1 MARNGDPCPVCG
13 EGRLTVKVEQNL
25 VEYRG
30 VSESLDSY
38 YAVCD
43 VCGSEQ
49 ADAAQARANK
59 RLMVAFEKR
68 QFDAK
73 HEAAAAGAET
83 DS

>member
-1 MARNGDPCPVCG
+1 MAKNGDPCRVCG
-13 EGRLTVKVEQNL
+13 AGRLTVEVEQNL

-30 VSESLDSY
+30 VSESLDSC

-59 RLMVAFEKR
+59 RLMVAFKKR
-68 QFDAK
+68 QFADNND
-73 HEAAAAGAET
+73 AAAAGVEA
-83 DS
+83 DG